1 MQRVANIFGKLG
13 PLAMKCQVRE
23 SRLIRSMKMK
33 ENQLGQVSLRWIRSI
48 AVNRGQTR
56 LNQAFGSKPNARQLA
71 DGGRA
76 RVPSRRST
84 VGGDLKR
91 ANLTHFDLV
100 VNNST
105 TNRRGSGG
113 GIVGYG
119 SPGTG
124 SRFSGSGVEEIG
136 Q

>member
-1 MQRVANIFGKLG
+1 MSSARIAINPINEDEGKSTRAG
-13 PLAMKCQVRE
+13 
-23 SRLIRSMKMK
+23 
-33 ENQLGQVSLRWIRSI
+33 VSEVDQI
-48 AVNRGQTR
+48 NRGQPR

-100 VNNST
+100 VNK
-105 TNRRGSGG
+105 
-113 GIVGYG
+113 
-119 SPGTG
+119 
-124 SRFSGSGVEEIG
+124 
-136 Q
+136 